1 MAYDLALAERIRKAV
16 GGRPG
21 VTEKEMFGGV
31 CFLLDGLMFV
41 GVMKPGF
48 GTIEKGGMMVRVG
61 AEADAA
67 ALDEPH
73 AIPFEMRGRRMAG
86 YVIVEP
92 DGVTTPAAV
101 KTWTERAWKHVSTLE
116 KKKKKPAAKKSA
128 TRKR

>member
-1 MAYDLALAERIRKAV
+1 MAYDTALAERIRKAI
-16 GGRPG
+16 GKRPG
-21 VTEKEMFGGV
+21 VVEKAMFGGV
-31 CFLLDGLMFV
+31 AFMHAGHMFV

-61 AEADAA
+61 ADADAA

-92 DGVTTPAAV
+92 EGVATQKAV
-101 KTWTERAWKHVSTLE
+101 ATWIERAWEHVLTLGE
-116 KKKKKPAAKKSA
+116 KKEKKPMARKKAA
-128 TRKR
+128 TR